1 MNAQEIGQILKHTR
15 KKQFLSVKEVVQKLS
30 LYEIV
35 IAEKTLYGWE
45 NGTHQPNA
53 DAFIALCCVYG
64 ITSLSV
70 FSGVQPISKKSPE
83 LTEANSGDDTHKHP
97 LLKIYDELNNDG
109 QDRMEEYA
117 HFLSEQTQ
125 YKKCQDISD
134 EKIG

>member
-15 KKQFLSVKEVVQKLS
+15 KKQSLSVKEVVQKLS

-70 FSGVQPISKKSPE
+70 FSGVQPISPKSSE
-83 LTEANSGDDTHKHP
+83 LAEVNSPALDNDTQQLVEQYRSLTDEDQHFVKRIIY
-97 LLKIYDELNNDG
+97 LLASKENEML
-109 QDRMEEYA
+109 
-117 HFLSEQTQ
+117 FFSST
-125 YKKCQDISD
+125 
-134 EKIG
+134 

>member
-1 MNAQEIGQILKHTR
+1 MNAQEIGQVLKHTR
-15 KKQFLSVKEVVQKLS
+15 KNQSLSVKEVVQKLS

-53 DAFIALCCVYG
+53 DAFIALCCIYG
-64 ITSLSV
+64 ITSLSI

-83 LTEANSGDDTHKHP
+83 LTEVNSGDVHP
-97 LLKIYDELNNDG
+97 LLKIYNELNTDG
-109 QDRMEEYA
+109 QDRLMEYA
-117 HFLSEQTQ
+117 EDLSDMPK

>member
-1 MNAQEIGQILKHTR
+1 MNAQEIGQVLKHTR
-15 KKQFLSVKEVVQKLS
+15 KNQSLSVKEVVQKLS

-53 DAFIALCCVYG
+53 DAFIALCCIYG
-64 ITSLSV
+64 ITSLSI
-70 FSGVQPISKKSPE
+70 FSGVQPISKKSSE
-83 LTEANSGDDTHKHP
+83 LTEANSEDDTHKYP
-97 LLKIYDELNNDG
+97 LLKIYNELNTDG
-109 QDRMEEYA
+109 QDRLMEYA
-117 HFLSEQTQ
+117 EDLSDMPK